1 MRIRRSAV
9 VVLAVVAT
17 AFGACDESGGSGSGP
32 GRRGAGADSTTTTTA
47 PVLPVLELA
56 TPDGFRHSF
65 RVVNTQVGL
74 GGMQAVADIE
84 LANALDRR
92 DTRLNRPQGETR
104 RLMVGVRQER
114 FGGTCPA
121 EREERY
127 DYDLYV
133 AAAGYCV
140 ITSSS
145 LSGSYDLP
153 REPNA
158 KQIIRLTA
166 ALTNTI
172 GVEAADIGV
181 FFFDPLLSL
190 TPVRE
195 MPPEGAIYGV
205 DQRPECINPASGE
218 LRPECEAAFHPDL
231 LIQVP
236 QSAGG
241 EGVEPPTPTAT
252 TGEPPTSPTLAG

>member
-1 MRIRRSAV
+1 LKRSAIAV
-9 VVLAVVAT
+9 LVLAA
-17 AFGACDESGGSGSGP
+17 ALGACDDSDSSGSGP
-32 GRRGAGADSTTTTTA
+32 RQRAAGDSTTTTTA

-104 RLMVGVRQER
+104 RLMVGIRQER
-114 FGGTCPA
+114 FGGTCPSV
-121 EREERY
+121 REERY
-127 DYDLYV
+127 DYDIYV
-133 AAAGYCV
+133 TAAGYCV

-158 KQIIRLTA
+158 KQIIRLVA
-166 ALTNTI
+166 ALTNTT
-172 GVEAADIGV
+172 GVEPADIGV
-181 FFFDPLLSL
+181 FFFDPLLAL
-190 TPVRE
+190 TPVLE
-195 MPPEGAIYGV
+195 MSPEGAIYGV
-205 DQRPECINPASGE
+205 DQRPECINPTSGE

-241 EGVEPPTPTAT
+241 ADAEPPTPTAPT
-252 TGEPPTSPTLAG
+252 EPPTSPTIAG

>member
-1 MRIRRSAV
+1 MKRSAV
-9 VVLAVVAT
+9 VVLIVVA
-17 AFGACDESGGSGSGP
+17 AALGACDDSDRSSGARQRS
-32 GRRGAGADSTTTTTA
+32 ADTSSTTTTA
-47 PVLPVLELA
+47 PPPVLELA
-56 TPDGFRHSF
+56 TPDGYRHSF

-74 GGMQAVADIE
+74 AGMQAVADIE
-84 LANALDRR
+84 LANALDRPDR
-92 DTRLNRPQGETR
+92 RLNRPHGETR
-104 RLMVGVRQER
+104 RLMVGIRQER
-114 FGGTCPA
+114 FGGTCPS

-127 DYDLYV
+127 DYDIYV

-145 LSGSYDLP
+145 IAGSYDLP
-153 REPNA
+153 KEANA
-158 KQIIRLTA
+158 KAIIRLTA
-166 ALTNTI
+166 DLTNSA
-172 GVEAADIGV
+172 GVTPADIGV

-195 MPPEGAIYGV
+195 MPLEGAVYDVI
-205 DQRPECINPASGE
+205 QQPECINPVSGE

-241 EGVEPPTPTAT
+241 ESVEPPTPTAT
-252 TGEPPTSPTLAG
+252 TGEPPTSPTLVG